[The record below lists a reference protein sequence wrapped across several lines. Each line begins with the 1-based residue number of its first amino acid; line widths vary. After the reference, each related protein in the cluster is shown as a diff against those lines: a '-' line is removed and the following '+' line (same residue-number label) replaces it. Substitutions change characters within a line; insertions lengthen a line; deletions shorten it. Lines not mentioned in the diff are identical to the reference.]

1 MEVSVLKVQLWPI
14 DKVKP
19 YDKNV
24 KVHDE
29 KQVKK
34 IAESI
39 QKFGWDQPIVV
50 DKDGVIIKGHGRTL
64 AAKSLG
70 LKQVPVLV
78 RDDLTPDQVKA
89 ARVADNRVALGDID
103 TEMLQDE
110 LRGIDVDLSGIF
122 DKKELKFLDSDLME
136 INEESVVTDIVEE
149 MDAQEEEMAQS
160 IQKIDEKDIRVSQ
173 ALGFGKVKN
182 KDQRPI
188 ARFIARIEEETGKT
202 GADAFVEFVK
212 NYTKKAE

>member
-1 MEVSVLKVQLWPI
+1 MEVSELKVQLWPI

-24 KVHDE
+24 KIHDE

-89 ARVADNRVALGDID
+89 ARVADNRVAMGDID

-110 LRGIDVDLSGIF
+110 LRSIDDDLSGIF
-122 DKKELKFLDSDLME
+122 DKKELKFLDLDLTE
-136 INEESVVTDIVEE
+136 LNTENVVEDIEKTVEE
-149 MDAQEEEMAQS
+149 AEQETQETIE
-160 IQKIDEKDIRVSQ
+160 KIDEKEVRISQ
-173 ALGFGKVKN
+173 ALGFRKVKGR
-182 KDQRPI
+182 DQRSI
-188 ARFIARIEEETGKT
+188 ARFVARIEEETGKT
-202 GADAFVEFVK
+202 GAEAFVEFAK
-212 NYTKKAE
+212 NYTKK

>member
-149 MDAQEEEMAQS
+149 MDTQEEEMAQS